1 MSYVVA
7 PVPAVHD
14 EIGGAA
20 GAISAVLDGLCWQ
33 LPTVS
38 FHFDRGDKALGQMA
52 TDGKLGSVTPAGPRA
67 ATHAARGWQKGAIY
81 HETQATDTLRKA
93 DAMRQCEVC
102 TPCSTVTGTL

>member
-1 MSYVVA
+1 
-7 PVPAVHD
+7 
-14 EIGGAA
+14 
-20 GAISAVLDGLCWQ
+20 
-33 LPTVS
+33 
-38 FHFDRGDKALGQMA
+38 MA